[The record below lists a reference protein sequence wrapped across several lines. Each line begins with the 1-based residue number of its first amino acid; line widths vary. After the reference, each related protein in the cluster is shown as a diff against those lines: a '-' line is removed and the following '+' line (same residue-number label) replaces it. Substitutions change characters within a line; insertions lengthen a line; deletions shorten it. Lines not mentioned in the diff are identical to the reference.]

1 MPTYARA
8 YVEITN
14 ICNRNCSFCP
24 GTARPPR
31 RMSLS
36 EFDTVTDRL
45 RGVTKYIYY
54 HVMGEPLTHPLLP
67 DFLRM
72 AGEKGFKSAITTNGT
87 LLPARGRELVEA
99 GLYKV
104 NISLHSFEDGD
115 DIDAHEAYLDGL
127 IEFADYATRA
137 GVLVILRLWNLDE
150 NGQPLGGDNERTV
163 QKLHA
168 CFPDTEETPWRRGL
182 QDIRLRERLYLAFG
196 DRFDWPDM
204 GAPDYGAQVFCYGL
218 KNHFAV
224 LSDGRVVPCCLD
236 REGAVTLG
244 NIFDTPVEEILSSP
258 RAVALREGFTRRHA
272 TEELCRRCGYARRF

>member
-1 MPTYARA
+1 MYSRV

-36 EFDTVTDRL
+36 EFDIVTNRL
-45 RGVTKYIYY
+45 SGVTKYIYY

-72 AGEKGFKSAITTNGT
+72 AKEKGFLSAITTNGT
-87 LLPARGRELVEA
+87 LLPARGRELVGA

-104 NISLHSFEDGD
+104 NISMHSFEDGD
-115 DIDAHEAYLDGL
+115 DIEAHEAYLDGL
-127 IEFADYATRA
+127 FEFADFASRA

-150 NGQPLGGDNERTV
+150 NGQPLGGDNERTI
-163 QKLHA
+163 QKLHVR
-168 CFPDTEETPWRRGL
+168 FPDTADSPWRRGL

-204 GAPDYGAQVFCYGL
+204 GAPDYGERVFCYGL
-218 KNHFAV
+218 KNHFAI

-236 REGAVTLG
+236 REGAITLG
-244 NIFDTPVEEILSSP
+244 NIFDTPVEEILDSP
-258 RAVALREGFTRRHA
+258 RAVALREGFSCRRA